1 MPDQTTDLW
10 ASAVEHLASTGTMGT
25 GKVTMLRMTSVLD
38 VDDTIVVVVGSAFA
52 RDTFE
57 RDRAVIAAAL
67 RAVAG
72 HDVPF
77 EIIID
82 PSMEMVPTPAQRDSR
97 RRAHHVADLSTPD
110 TAPLAGRHQAPVG
123 SLSHDPDDTDTRPQR
138 VIATPERPAER
149 PFPQPTAHPVA
160 SPAAILS
167 AMRSET
173 PPSAAAS
180 SPTTSLRSV
189 PQPTVTPE
197 QRPAGPD
204 HSRLN
209 PQYTFDTYVTGGSNR
224 FANAAAL
231 AVAEAPGTGYNPLFI
246 YGGSGLG
253 KTHLLHA
260 IGNYAREL
268 NPMTHV
274 KYVSSEEFV
283 SDFIDSVQVGR
294 MSSFKDRYRGVDIL
308 LLDDIQF
315 LSGKESTLEEF
326 FHTFNALR
334 LDNKQIVLTSDQP
347 PKELKGFEDRLI
359 SRFTEGLTADVQPPD
374 LETRLAILARRAR
387 VEGQEVPIDVQE
399 YIASRVTTNI
409 RELEG
414 ALIRVTAFAS
424 LTKQPIDLTLAEMVL
439 KDILSDP
446 AGEQITAALIMAQTA
461 DYFGMTIDD
470 LCGRKR
476 TKTFV
481 HARHVAM
488 YLCRE
493 LTDLSLPQIGRE
505 FGKDHTTVI
514 NANRKIVEQMSERR
528 STYNEVMELTSRIK
542 QAAQTPRR

>member
-10 ASAVEHLASTGTMGT
+10 ASAVDHLAAAGTMGT
-25 GKVTMLRMTSVLD
+25 GKVAMLRMTNVLD
-38 VDDTIVVVVGSAFA
+38 VDDTLVVVVGSTFA

-57 RDRAVIAAAL
+57 KDRATISAAL
-67 RAVAG
+67 AAVA
-72 HDVPF
+72 DRQMPF
-77 EIIID
+77 EIIVD
-82 PSMEMVPTPAQRDSR
+82 PSLEAAPSPLQREPRPAPR
-97 RRAHHVADLSTPD
+97 
-110 TAPLAGRHQAPVG
+110 TAPAAPVG
-123 SLSHDPDDTDTRPQR
+123 
-138 VIATPERPAER
+138 APAG
-149 PFPQPTAHPVA
+149 PTADAPTP
-160 SPAAILS
+160 PA
-167 AMRSET
+167 
-173 PPSAAAS
+173 PPSAR
-180 SPTTSLRSV
+180 PTSGLRSS

-197 QRPAGPD
+197 QRHTSPD

-209 PQYTFDTYVTGGSNR
+209 PHYTFDTYVTGGSNR
-224 FANAAAL
+224 FANAASL

-268 NPMTHV
+268 RPTTHV

-387 VEGQEVPIDVQE
+387 DEGQDVPVEVQE

-439 KDILSDP
+439 KDIISDP

-470 LCGRKR
+470 LCGKVR

-528 STYNEVMELTSRIK
+528 STYNEVMELTSRVK
-542 QAAQTPRR
+542 QAALTARR

>member
-1 MPDQTTDLW
+1 MPDHTTDLW
-10 ASAVEHLASTGTMGT
+10 VSAIDHLAAAGTMGT
-25 GKVTMLRMTSVLD
+25 GKVAMMRMTSVLD
-38 VDDTIVVVVGSAFA
+38 VDDTLVVVVGSAFA

-57 RDRAVIAAAL
+57 KARATIAASLA
-67 RAVAG
+67 AVAG
-72 HDVPF
+72 HKVPF

-82 PSMEMVPTPAQRDSR
+82 PSLEALPAPIRREPRPAAAPAGPLPSSSRVGNEPAAAGFDSPADPTDVNDTASNTAAAMSSTQPLES
-97 RRAHHVADLSTPD
+97 STP
-110 TAPLAGRHQAPVG
+110 PRPGAG
-123 SLSHDPDDTDTRPQR
+123 
-138 VIATPERPAER
+138 
-149 PFPQPTAHPVA
+149 
-160 SPAAILS
+160 
-167 AMRSET
+167 
-173 PPSAAAS
+173 
-180 SPTTSLRSV
+180 LRSV
-189 PQPTVTPE
+189 PQPTVVPE
-197 QRPAGPD
+197 HRPAGPD
-204 HSRLN
+204 YSRLN
-209 PQYTFDTYVTGGSNR
+209 PHYTFDTYVTGGSNR
-224 FANAAAL
+224 FANAASL
-231 AVAEAPGTGYNPLFI
+231 AVAEAPGTGYNPLFV

-268 NPMTHV
+268 NPTTHV

-347 PKELKGFEDRLI
+347 PKDLKGFEDRLI

-387 VEGQEVPIDVQE
+387 AEGQEVPVEVQE

-446 AGEQITAALIMAQTA
+446 EGEQMTSSLIMAQTA
-461 DYFGMTIDD
+461 DYFGITIED
-470 LCGRKR
+470 LCGKVR

-481 HARHVAM
+481 HARHVGM

-493 LTDLSLPQIGRE
+493 LTDMSLPQIGRE

-542 QAAQTPRR
+542 QAAQTARR